1 RHARPRPRWAWYVK
15 ARFDARH
22 IGEPRDKADNVYP
35 IGGRGV
41 QRDDLTLRAPRTRGD
56 FRKIWTELAAVAHTD
71 VDQLPVDNGTILN
84 AARELLQI
92 GSELLAIDVKGV

>member
-1 RHARPRPRWAWYVK
+1 PRHCSARECKSSV
-15 ARFDARH
+15 DGRH

-35 IGGRGV
+35 IGGRGG
-41 QRDDLTLRAPRTRGD
+41 QRDELTLRAPRTRGH
-56 FRKIWTELAAVAHTD
+56 FRKIWTDPAAVAHTD

-92 GSELLAIDVKGV
+92 GSEPLHTDVKGDQGHT